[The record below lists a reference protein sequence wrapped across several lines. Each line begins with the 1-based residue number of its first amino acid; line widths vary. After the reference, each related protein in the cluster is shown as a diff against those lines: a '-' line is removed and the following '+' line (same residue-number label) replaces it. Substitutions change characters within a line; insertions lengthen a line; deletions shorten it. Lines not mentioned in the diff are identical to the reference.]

1 MSKRKSP
8 AFSFYADSWIGGTL
22 RMSFE
27 EKGIYME
34 LLADQWC
41 NGGFSRDV
49 AMRVCRGADEAVVM
63 RILDDKFMLG
73 KDGLYVNTRLETERQ
88 KQLERSEKARKSG
101 LKGGRPKSE
110 KKATAKADEKL
121 QVKLDESCDESCEKA
136 EKKLSVSVSDSVLVL
151 DSDSL
156 SQKGESERKKDPEQP
171 DPTPEG
177 NTAGDQFRFPSERM
191 QAAWDSWR
199 RVVALERPS
208 GINEVAMEQIL
219 IKLGGYGERR
229 ATAFLL
235 AWIEKGRYQPLWT
248 LDLEPY
254 LPEATA
260 PQVQARV
267 HAPRLAGA
275 KA

>member
-1 MSKRKSP
+1 MSERKSP
-8 AFSFYADSWIGGTL
+8 AFSFYADSWLGGTL

-34 LLADQWC
+34 LLSDQWC
-41 NGGFSRDV
+41 NGGFSKDM

-63 RILDDKFMLG
+63 RILDDKFTLG
-73 KDGLYVNTRLETERQ
+73 KDGLYVNTRLEAERQ

-156 SQKGESERKKDPEQP
+156 SQDGESEPKKDQDPEQP
-171 DPTPEG
+171 SHEG
-177 NTAGDQFRFPSERM
+177 NTAGDQIKFPSERM
-191 QAAWDSWR
+191 RAAWDNWR
-199 RVVALERPS
+199 RVVAIERPS
-208 GINEVAMEQIL
+208 GVNEIAMETTLVKL
-219 IKLGGYGERR
+219 IGYGERR

-235 AWIEKGRYQPLWT
+235 AWIEKGRYQPLWA

-254 LPEATA
+254 MPEASA
-260 PQVQARV
+260 KPVQARV
-267 HAPRLAGA
+267 HAPRIAGA
-275 KA
+275 KP